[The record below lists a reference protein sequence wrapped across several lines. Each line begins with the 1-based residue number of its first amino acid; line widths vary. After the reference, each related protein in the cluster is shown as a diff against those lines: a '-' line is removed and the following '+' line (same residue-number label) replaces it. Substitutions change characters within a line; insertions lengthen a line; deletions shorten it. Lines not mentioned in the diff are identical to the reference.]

1 MIIKR
6 DSAEYCNVKELIE
19 NSISVRPQFLGN
31 LVLDSWYHYL
41 YLRFHFF
48 SETSFFSFYDFAF
61 KCLEIFGEE
70 RFYIATLQYDK
81 RLEEESNIL
90 QFDLGVGRIEF
101 TKELNENCYLKGF
114 NEDLIA
120 CGATNNWFMHF
131 SDIMPITTLLASK
144 NINQLET
151 IRQRF
156 YSDCYPKHEVLSEFA
171 QVSDQYFEDFQKLIL
186 PMMI

>member
-1 MIIKR
+1 MFR
-6 DSAEYCNVKELIE
+6 DFRRRAFLYC
-19 NSISVRPQFLGN
+19 
-31 LVLDSWYHYL
+31 H
-41 YLRFHFF
+41 
-48 SETSFFSFYDFAF
+48 
-61 KCLEIFGEE
+61 
-70 RFYIATLQYDK
+70 LQYDK

-90 QFDLGVGRIEF
+90 QFDLGVGPIEF
-101 TKELNENCYLKGF
+101 TKELNENCYLKAI
-114 NEDLIA
+114 NEELIA

-131 SDIMPITTLLASK
+131 TEIMPITTLLASK

-171 QVSDQYFEDFQKLIL
+171 ELSDQYFEEFQELIL